1 MPPRLRNDR
10 QEASQ
15 DNVHTATQSH
25 QGPAAQD
32 DQSKHLE
39 VNQENADHPFT
50 FVLEMLQG
58 MQQAQFELVE
68 SVRILKEA
76 QGQGVQPPREEPN
89 PRIQQEK
96 GSAVGN
102 PQSGEQN
109 TPAHQFVTLFDLTS
123 LLERE
128 KGKQRKEPM
137 RYVRKPPYPA
147 ELLSKP
153 YPEKYETPTF
163 ALYDGRKGNAMEH
176 ISKFMDSMGP
186 FAGDGELCLRE
197 FSKSLTNRAYTWY
210 STLQP
215 NSIPTWEDMVES
227 LCTNYFHGEEKV
239 TIITLHNLKQK
250 PSEGFLDFIRRFK
263 DTALNCYG
271 QYKEQEL
278 VEICIDNMFPEY

>member
-1 MPPRLRNDR
+1 MPPRLRNDW
-10 QEASQ
+10 QKASQ

-68 SVRILKEA
+68 SVRILREA
-76 QGQGVQPPREEPN
+76 QGQGVQAPREERD

-96 GSAVGN
+96 GSKVGN

-128 KGKQRKEPM
+128 KGRQRKEPM
-137 RYVRKPPYPA
+137 RYIRKPPYPA
-147 ELLSKP
+147 VLLSKP

-163 ALYDGRKGNAMEH
+163 ALYDWRKGNAMEH
-176 ISKFMDSMGP
+176 ISKFMDSIGP
-186 FAGDGELCLRE
+186 FAADGELCLRE
-197 FSKSLTNRAYTWY
+197 FSKSLTDRAYTWY

-215 NSIPTWEDMVES
+215 NSIPT
-227 LCTNYFHGEEKV
+227 
-239 TIITLHNLKQK
+239 
-250 PSEGFLDFIRRFK
+250 
-263 DTALNCYG
+263 
-271 QYKEQEL
+271 
-278 VEICIDNMFPEY
+278 

>member
-1 MPPRLRNDR
+1 
-10 QEASQ
+10 
-15 DNVHTATQSH
+15 
-25 QGPAAQD
+25 
-32 DQSKHLE
+32 
-39 VNQENADHPFT
+39 
-50 FVLEMLQG
+50 MLQG

-153 YPEKYETPTF
+153 YPEKYETPIF

-186 FAGDGELCLRE
+186 FVGDGELCLRE